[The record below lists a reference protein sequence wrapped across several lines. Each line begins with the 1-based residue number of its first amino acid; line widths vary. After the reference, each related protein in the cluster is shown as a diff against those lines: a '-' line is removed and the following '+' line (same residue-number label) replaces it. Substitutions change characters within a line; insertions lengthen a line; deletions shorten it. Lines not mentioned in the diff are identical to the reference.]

1 MELFID
7 KYLLSSTKIFDSL
20 KFQEAIRLGDVL
32 TNQACTVVWV
42 SWDFITPQPEAVK
55 TQFLNRLNKL
65 SPWLSWKMCQELGL
79 KRGPEIRFILSKKK
93 QTEEEFRKE
102 IVDNAESLVKEDLI
116 DRYYAKKIGPKIS
129 RTAFEHMVDVVK
141 SKAEDI
147 DRGTS
152 ETSRLKR

>member
-20 KFQEAIRLGDVL
+20 KFKEAIRLGDVL

-55 TQFLNRLNKL
+55 TQFLKRLNMI
-65 SPWLSWKMCQELGL
+65 SPRLSWKMCQELGL
-79 KRGPEIRFILSKKK
+79 KHGPEIRFILSKKK
-93 QTEEEFRKE
+93 EKGEEFRKE
-102 IVDNAESLVKEDLI
+102 VIENAESLVKEDLI
-116 DRYYAKKIGPKIS
+116 DRYKANKIGPKIS
-129 RTAFEHMVDVVK
+129 RTAFEHMVGVVK

-147 DRGTS
+147 DRATS
-152 ETSRLKR
+152 ETSKLKR